1 MKNYVDKNGA
11 SELARR
17 IKEYWEARGYVV
29 DIDLKPV
36 EFTTELRS
44 SRYDVRSNLVNG
56 WPVRKVPTDTRLP
69 S

>member
-11 SELARR
+11 NEIARR
-17 IKEYWEARGYVV
+17 IKEYWEARGYTV
-29 DIDLKPV
+29 DIDLRPV

-56 WPVRKVPTDTRLP
+56 WPVRKAPAEQRLA

>member
-1 MKNYVDKNGA
+1 MKNFVDKNGA
-11 SELARR
+11 NELARR
-17 IKEYWEARGYVV
+17 ITEYWASRGYQVH
-29 DIDLKPV
+29 IDLKPV

-56 WPVRKVPTDTRLP
+56 WPTRKGSSERLA

>member
-1 MKNYVDKNGA
+1 MRNFVDKTGA

-17 IKEYWEARGYVV
+17 IEEYWKTRGYQVE
-29 DIDLKPV
+29 IDLRPV

-56 WPVRKVPTDTRLP
+56 WPVRKLP
-69 S
+69 AERAA

>member
-11 SELARR
+11 NELARR
-17 IKEYWEARGYVV
+17 IQEYWSSRGYQVE
-29 DIDLKPV
+29 IDLRPV

-56 WPVRKVPTDTRLP
+56 WPTRKLP
-69 S
+69 QGQAA